1 MRVLVGCEFSGVV
14 REAFRALGHDAMS
27 CDLLPTEIPGK
38 HYQGDIRDVLYAG
51 WDMALFFPPCTYL
64 TAAGAHL
71 WKQRQR
77 EMAKAF
83 AFVQLLDNAPIPLT
97 AIENPQGWLNSH
109 WRKPDQT
116 IHPYMFGAPWKKRTC
131 LWLRGL
137 PPLTP
142 VNPIDGVR
150 QSWVNSGNNYRNRY
164 GEGWTNG
171 AHRNPKERSR
181 TFTEVAAAMAS
192 QWGGAAMVNHNG

>member
-14 REAFRALGHDAMS
+14 REAFRALGHDTMS

-51 WDMALFFPPCTYL
+51 WDMAIFFPPCTYL
-64 TAAGAHL
+64 SSAAAHL
-71 WKQRQR
+71 WRVPERQMLMN
-77 EMAKAF
+77 EAMW
-83 AFVQLLDNAPIPLT
+83 FVDSLYNSGIPRV

-131 LWLRGL
+131 LWLHGL
-137 PPLTP
+137 PLLVPTNYLH
-142 VNPIDGVR
+142 GVKT
-150 QSWVNSGNNYRNRY
+150 SWVSSSNNYRNRY
-164 GEGWTNG
+164 GKGWTNG
-171 AHRNPKERSR
+171 AHRDPKERSR
-181 TFTEVAAAMAS
+181 TFPEIAAAMAA
-192 QWGGAAMVNHNG
+192 QWGGVA